1 MNILFDVRTAIPR
14 FPGIGRYAAELASAL
29 AELFVKTGDTL
40 TLVGNSVSVHKLVS
54 AENIVTVACDVPPDS
69 PMSSDAVNQII
80 EKIKPSLYHTPH
92 RICHP
97 IKSLPTVLTLHDCI
111 PIRCPFETTPQ
122 ERVAYI
128 ASVGAALRACT
139 RAIAVSHTTLDDL
152 KSLFPTEI
160 EKCSVIHHGVNKVF
174 KPTKPAQHE
183 AAALSNHYK
192 RPILLY
198 IGNNLRHKNLVELFR
213 GFARARQ
220 MLHGVRLV
228 LGGYGCT
235 PLPRHT
241 RLIQELDLEDFVTW
255 IGEVVETDLP
265 AIIGSAAALV
275 MPSLYEGFCMPVAEA
290 MACGTPVACSD
301 IPALREICRETVTY
315 FNPEDPDTIAQ
326 ALVTVATDNIVR
338 NRNRTAALNRA
349 RDFDWAEV
357 ARKTRDVYQDAT
369 AAT

>member
-1 MNILFDVRTAIPR
+1 MNVLFDARTAIPR

-29 AELFVKTGDTL
+29 AELFTKTGDTL
-40 TLVGNSVSVHKLVS
+40 TLIGNSASVHTLAA
-54 AENIVTVACDVPPDS
+54 AENIVTLACDVPPDS
-69 PMSSDAVNQII
+69 PMSWSAINQII
-80 EKIKPSLYHTPH
+80 ETVKPSLYHTPH

-97 IKSLPTVLTLHDCI
+97 IESVPTVLTLHDCI

-122 ERVAYI
+122 ERVAYL
-128 ASVGAALRACT
+128 ASVSSALRACT
-139 RAIAVSHTTLDDL
+139 RAIAVSQTTLDDL
-152 KSLFPTEI
+152 RNLFPNDI
-160 EKCSVIHHGVNKVF
+160 EKCCVIHHGVNKVF
-174 KPTKPAQHE
+174 KPTKPEQH
-183 AAALSNHYK
+183 AAAAISNHYK

-213 GFARARQ
+213 GFARAKQ

-241 RLIQELDLEDFVTW
+241 RLIKELDLEDFVTW
-255 IGEVVETDLP
+255 IGEIMEAELP
-265 AIIGSAAALV
+265 AVMGSATALV

-301 IPALREICRETVTY
+301 IPGLREICKETVTY
-315 FNPEDPDTIAQ
+315 FTPEDPESIAQ

-338 NRNRTAALNRA
+338 NRNRTVALDRA
-349 RDFDWAEV
+349 RSFDWNEV
-357 ARKTRDVYQDAT
+357 ALKTRDVYQDASSR
-369 AAT
+369 

>member
-1 MNILFDVRTAIPR
+1 MNILFDARTAIPR

-29 AELFVKTGDTL
+29 AELFEKTGDTL
-40 TLVGNSVSVHKLVS
+40 TLIENSSTLNKLTS
-54 AENIVTVACDVPPDS
+54 AKNIVTVDCDVPPDS
-69 PMSSDAVNQII
+69 PQSCAAINQVI
-80 EKIKPSLYHTPH
+80 EQVKPTLYHTPH

-97 IKSLPTVLTLHDCI
+97 IETVPTVLTIHDCI

-128 ASVGAALRACT
+128 ASVGSALRTCT
-139 RAIAVSHTTLDDL
+139 RAIAVSQTTLDDL
-152 KSLFPTEI
+152 KSLFPDDMG
-160 EKCSVIHHGVNKVF
+160 KCRVIHHGVNKVF
-174 KPTKPAQHE
+174 KPTKPEQHA

-213 GFARARQ
+213 GFARAKQ

-255 IGEVVETDLP
+255 IGEIMEAELP
-265 AIIGSAAALV
+265 AIIGSATALV

-301 IPALREICRETVTY
+301 IPALREICKETVTY

-326 ALVTVATDNIVR
+326 ALVTAVTDNIVR
-338 NRNRTAALNRA
+338 NRNRTAALDRA
-349 RDFDWAEV
+349 RNFNWDEV
-357 ARKTRDVYQDAT
+357 ARKTRDVYQ
-369 AAT
+369 AAASL